1 VEDIYSL
8 SAMQQG
14 ILFHSVYEPES
25 TLYFETL
32 SCRLRGPLDVDA
44 FEGAWQVA
52 IDRHAMLR
60 TAFVGTDLEV
70 PVQVVM
76 RRAELPFECHDWRD
90 VPRSEHEERLLALQ
104 HADRKRGFDF
114 SKPPLMR
121 VSLVRLADEEYRL
134 IWSSHHV
141 LFDGWSV
148 PVLLN

>member
-1 VEDIYSL
+1 MNIHPPRRDLTKQRLSQQALEQVIAAAGGAKEVEDIYSL

-76 RRAELPFECHDWRD
+76 RR
-90 VPRSEHEERLLALQ
+90 V
-104 HADRKRGFDF
+104 
-114 SKPPLMR
+114 
-121 VSLVRLADEEYRL
+121 
-134 IWSSHHV
+134 
-141 LFDGWSV
+141 
-148 PVLLN
+148 